1 MQALTSA
8 GGTNSGDGAVTSL
21 DVSPA
26 LGMLVAGFYSG
37 RVVLFD
43 VSAAAAGKVT
53 VLKASELHRAPVSV
67 VRFVSA
73 SEPSVL
79 SVRGRVS
86 QGGGCLRERG
96 VSGEERR
103 GAGDQT
109 QALFCHWRPSI

>member
-1 MQALTSA
+1 MQALATA

-43 VSAAAAGKVT
+43 VSAVAAGKVA

-73 SEPSVL
+73 TEPSVM
-79 SVRGRVS
+79 SVRGRFCS
-86 QGGGCLRERG
+86 PYLPSSTHLPPSHTSLLPAPPYC
-96 VSGEERR
+96 
-103 GAGDQT
+103 AG
-109 QALFCHWRPSI
+109 